1 MGRSA
6 QVATTLPSWS
16 FPHVTTRVQH
26 MHSRIA
32 KIAFITAITEAVTLI
47 AINIMAISR
56 ETYTEGVGIV
66 PSGVGLFAIISL
78 LILLSSALW
87 ILLLLITLTRRKDID
102 SGGRLI
108 LGVSLLARVFIVSVQ
123 LYVIFSAPHYS

>member
-66 PSGVGLFAIISL
+66 PSGVGLFAIILL

>member
-1 MGRSA
+1 M
-6 QVATTLPSWS
+6 ATTLPSWP
-16 FPHVTTRVQH
+16 FPHVTTTVQH

-47 AINIMAISR
+47 AINIMATSR

-66 PSGVGLFAIISL
+66 PSGVGLFAIILL

>member
-1 MGRSA
+1 
-6 QVATTLPSWS
+6 
-16 FPHVTTRVQH
+16 

-66 PSGVGLFAIISL
+66 PSGVGLFAIILL